1 MRLLLS
7 LFTLLIVACGT
18 EPPTLEV
25 HLGPPARLESAYAD
39 VANVANDIK
48 IALVAEVPEAAPTPE
63 PYAGWKLRCEPEVA
77 LCRTNKDCDVV
88 HHPAAKPLRCIKPW
102 WSKQDEKGNWTKVCS
117 PGWSNRAERQW
128 RRDRLRRFVM
138 FAYFDEIGNCIP
150 DSRTLREQPWECQ
163 RERRKGNRLTKF
175 LWTVYHRETTGRPWK
190 RHRLNG
196 DIRLA
201 RDAWMS
207 SGDRYGHTEVKEVV
221 QWRDRKGKLRKGKH
235 TIALKFTNEGNPY
248 YRQRWR
254 WNYGLGPYGQN
265 AAFWVAAWDPMAPP
279 EILCGEVESTESYL
293 RGARRSWRKLRGGIK
308 CGDKLYRPQV
318 TWEILHRAIAGGKL
332 CPARSPSEGFRR
344 RARKKGLD
352 PDQVVT
358 LAMLGRPIDRETQTQ
373 DATEYYSLINSALP
387 APGMREY
394 MLSPWQQ

>member
-7 LFTLLIVACGT
+7 LFTLLIACGT

-25 HLGPPARLESAYAD
+25 ILGPPARLEGAYAD
-39 VANVANDIK
+39 VAEVVKVVKVATVTD
-48 IALVAEVPEAAPTPE
+48 APEIPPTVD

-77 LCRTNKDCDVV
+77 VCRTNKDCEVV
-88 HHPAAKPLRCIKPW
+88 YHPAAKPLKCIKPW
-102 WSKQDEKGNWTKVCS
+102 WSEQDEKGNWTRVCS
-117 PGWSNRAERQW
+117 PGWSKRAERQW

-138 FAYFDEIGNCIP
+138 FAYFGEIGTCIP
-150 DSRTLREQPWECQ
+150 DSRTMREQPWECQ
-163 RERRKGNRLTKF
+163 RERRKGDRLTKF

-196 DIRLA
+196 DIRA
-201 RDAWMS
+201 SRNAWERRS
-207 SGDRYGHTEVKEVV
+207 KRYGHAPRTEKRYVRE
-221 QWRDRKGKLRKGKH
+221 DGKLVKRDMLVGV
-235 TIALKFTNEGNPY
+235 KFQPGGNPH

-265 AAFWVAAWDPMAPP
+265 AALWVAGWDPMAPP

-308 CGDKLYRPQV
+308 CDGELYRPQV

-358 LAMLGRPIDRETQTQ
+358 LAMLGRPVDRETQNK